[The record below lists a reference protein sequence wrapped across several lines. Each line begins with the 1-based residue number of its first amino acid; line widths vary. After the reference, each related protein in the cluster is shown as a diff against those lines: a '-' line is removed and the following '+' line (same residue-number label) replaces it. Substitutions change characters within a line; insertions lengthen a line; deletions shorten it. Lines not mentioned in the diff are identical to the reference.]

1 MQMST
6 EMKEQAVTPSPQSLS
21 ELDAIDM
28 QFKSEALDQEMKGF
42 ENELTEQRAK
52 TKRDIQMLDSM
63 DTSME

>member
-63 DTSME
+63 ETSME

>member
-1 MQMST
+1 
-6 EMKEQAVTPSPQSLS
+6 MKEQAVTPSPQSLQ

-52 TKRDIQMLDSM
+52 TKRDIQMLDQ
-63 DTSME
+63 METNME

>member
-6 EMKEQAVTPSPQSLS
+6 EMKEQAVTPSPQSLQ

-52 TKRDIQMLDSM
+52 TKRDI
-63 DTSME
+63 